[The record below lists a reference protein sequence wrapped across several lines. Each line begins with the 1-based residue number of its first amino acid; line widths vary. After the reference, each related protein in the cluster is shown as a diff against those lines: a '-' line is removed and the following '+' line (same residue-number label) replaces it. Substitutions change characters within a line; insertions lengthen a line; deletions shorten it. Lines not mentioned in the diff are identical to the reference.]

1 MRSANHMCQWRGG
14 RRAGDGTGGNER
26 DERDGSEP
34 DTTGRHACSK
44 RSMWVVH
51 PTPEFNETLRHTGA
65 YKIEEIACPQFP
77 LLGLD
82 VGEEVGHFVPVAISP
97 RPRERPQEPVPESH
111 AVTVPLI
118 GAWSEG
124 RSVNVLVPTRR

>member
-1 MRSANHMCQWRGG
+1 VG
-14 RRAGDGTGGNER
+14 
-26 DERDGSEP
+26 
-34 DTTGRHACSK
+34 
-44 RSMWVVH
+44 H
-51 PTPEFNETLRHTGA
+51 PTPQFNETLRHTSA
-65 YKIEEIACPQFP
+65 YKIEEIACPQSP

-118 GAWSEG
+118 RAGPEG
-124 RSVNVLVPTRR
+124 CSANVLV